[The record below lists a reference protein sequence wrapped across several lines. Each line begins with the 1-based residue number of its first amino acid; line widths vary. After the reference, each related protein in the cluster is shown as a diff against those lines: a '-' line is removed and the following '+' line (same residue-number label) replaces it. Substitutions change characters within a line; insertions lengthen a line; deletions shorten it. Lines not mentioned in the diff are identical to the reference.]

1 MRKPILMGLA
11 LFVMATHVAAQTPIQ
26 TTGSLQSAEAIKP
39 AEPIAATQSISIEGL
54 TPNAAGALSSTA
66 PDSGPQP
73 WKEVMGWITLQ
84 PGMSPDEV
92 RALLGPEF
100 REAVNAKGALWTY
113 QDQKALLF
121 GSVSFKDG
129 KLESWSS
136 PRF

>member
-1 MRKPILMGLA
+1 MVHRIIIAALLSALA
-11 LFVMATHVAAQTPIQ
+11 FSATAQTPTQSTGSTQSVEPIKPVAPLQ
-26 TTGSLQSAEAIKP
+26 PAQAISVEGLSPSTTGPL
-39 AEPIAATQSISIEGL
+39 
-54 TPNAAGALSSTA
+54 NSTA

-73 WKEVMGWITLQ
+73 WKDVMGWITLQ
-84 PGMSPDEV
+84 PGMSPNEV
-92 RALLGPEF
+92 KALLGPDY
-100 REAVNAKGALWTY
+100 REAVNAKGTLWTY